1 MKICNFRKRDFQFAK
16 QESVWNST
24 VQKDERVYQKPL
36 SRRKNYP
43 QPQNRK
49 KIRSK
54 SKTSCKTVKI
64 YKCSHPS
71 SQNPDRSDTVLT
83 SGTYRGFAAIRDQW
97 PLGSKRNRNPNG
109 KIRKPLWKPNRKP
122 IRQVF
127 MTKPKNTC

>member
-1 MKICNFRKRDFQFAK
+1 MKICNFR
-16 QESVWNST
+16 
-24 VQKDERVYQKPL
+24 ERERFSICKTRIRVELPCTEGREGL

-83 SGTYRGFAAIRDQW
+83 SGTFRDQW

-109 KIRKPLWKPNRKP
+109 KIRKPLWKPNPKP

-127 MTKPKNTC
+127 MTKPKNIC